1 MATRGRK
8 PKPTAAKVLAGDRA
22 DRINRS
28 EPRPR
33 PSEPACP
40 DHLDDWGREAWADIV
55 PKLAELG
62 VLTELDGRALGMYCE
77 AYSRWRRALEEIRRD
92 GVTSFTDQGGVKSN
106 PAVTVATQAERFMT
120 AILLE
125 FGLTPSSR
133 SRVKTDAAPRDALS
147 DFLLARS
154 KR

>member
-1 MATRGRK
+1 MAARGRK
-8 PKPTAAKVLAGDRA
+8 PKPTVEKILAGDRA

-28 EPRPR
+28 EPRPGR
-33 PSEPACP
+33 SVPECPA
-40 DHLDDWGREAWADIV
+40 HLDEWGREAWADVV

-77 AYSRWRRALEEIRRD
+77 AYSRWRRALEVIRID
-92 GVTSFTDQGGVKSN
+92 GVTSFTDQGSVKAN

-133 SRVKTDAAPRDALS
+133 SRVKTDAAPRDALA
-147 DFLLARS
+147 DFLARR
-154 KR
+154 KG